1 MDKWKK
7 TAILSCPQLWIT
19 CGQIVIF
26 YPHFHCGFLFLT
38 YPQCMYNFIS
48 LVIHTADFIHHLF
61 QMFFEMAVFVYFLP
75 NLRAGVHDC
84 RMIAAVEGCPD
95 VGIRISCQFAAHI
108 HGNLPRQGDVFGL
121 FLAHEFFIIDVIV
134 LTDVRRDFVNG
145 DIFLFILGVGNVM
158 DGVF

>member
-26 YPHFHCGFLFLT
+26 IHISTVDFFFT

-75 NLRAGVHDC
+75 YL
-84 RMIAAVEGCPD
+84 
-95 VGIRISCQFAAHI
+95 
-108 HGNLPRQGDVFGL
+108 
-121 FLAHEFFIIDVIV
+121 
-134 LTDVRRDFVNG
+134 
-145 DIFLFILGVGNVM
+145 
-158 DGVF
+158 

>member
-1 MDKWKK
+1 
-7 TAILSCPQLWIT
+7 
-19 CGQIVIF
+19 
-26 YPHFHCGFLFLT
+26 
-38 YPQCMYNFIS
+38 MYNFIS

-75 NLRAGVHDC
+75 NLRTGVHDC

-108 HGNLPRQGDVFGL
+108 HGNLPRQGDVFCL
-121 FLAHEFFIIDVIV
+121 FLAHELFIIDVIV
-134 LTDVRRDFVNG
+134 LTDVRRDFVDG

-158 DGVF
+158 DGVFYQR